1 MSCLMFSLVVVQFF
15 SFTVLTGQVVD
26 PSGNPI
32 PEARVFYEPGIGGA
46 LQEVRASGDGR
57 FAFADLPL
65 GGLGVFA
72 IAPGWSF
79 GGRHVH
85 INPGETLEPLR
96 IVLQRPASLDGRV
109 MDPRGDAIAGA
120 RITRIALLDEH
131 MVGIPLA
138 KLRAFGIEEPQSDSN
153 GRFTIDNLPQ
163 GGTVAVKAA
172 HSSYAQESQENI
184 PVGSS
189 NLRLTMYQ
197 GALIEG
203 SVESREQRVP
213 VSNTAIIIRN
223 AQPPHDTTTVLSDSF
238 GRFSVRLK
246 PGVYLYQAAGVGIM
260 SPGWERLVVTGES
273 PHPRMN
279 LRVAGKGTI
288 RGKINDAVTGNP
300 IPDVRITLLANGNV
314 AALTR
319 TSASGAFQ
327 LEAAE
332 GENRIR
338 ITTAPGYRTP
348 AGGDTIVQLQA
359 GENFELPDF
368 WLAPLGGF
376 KLHVLDEDAASPVPQ
391 AVISLFEPRQYG
403 FHRSDNM
410 GMAELRIQQ
419 IPESG
424 RIIGLAED
432 MSGQKS
438 ALFSIADAEISTPAR
453 VQLLSNSEVRG
464 RVVNE
469 SGRALAGLE
478 VGGVY
483 PGEAHEEPVL
493 LWRTFSD
500 MNGYFHWPAQTPG
513 VPTRCVVRG
522 QGDQHGES
530 GLFSLSPGDV
540 KDIGNI
546 VLTGGRTGKSMQGNS
561 IRIRQFTA
569 LCPNDMQVRDF
580 EGEPLLLCFVT
591 IHELP
596 VVENGLAHLR
606 AVLGNHMP
614 NTALVLAEQSQTDCE
629 GLSFPVI
636 RGTNPG
642 LPTTYLLDAE
652 HKVQWVTSGIPS
664 VSLLRRHLE

>member
-1 MSCLMFSLVVVQFF
+1 MSCLLCSLALVQFF
-15 SFTVLTGQVVD
+15 SYTVLTGQVVD

-46 LQEVRASGDGR
+46 LQVVQASNDGH
-57 FAFADLPL
+57 FAFADIPL

-72 IAPGWSF
+72 IAPGWSY
-79 GGRHVH
+79 GGRHVT
-85 INPGETLEPLR
+85 INPGEVLEPLR
-96 IVLQRPASLDGRV
+96 IVLKRPASLDGRV

-120 RITRIALLDEH
+120 RITRIALLGEH

-138 KLRAFGIEEPQSDSN
+138 KLRAFNIEEPQSDSN
-153 GRFTIDNLPQ
+153 GRFSIENLPQ

-172 HSSYAQESQENI
+172 HSSYAQESQDNI

-203 SVESREQRVP
+203 SVESRDQQVP

-288 RGKINDAVTGNP
+288 RGKVNDAVTGNP
-300 IPDVRITLLANGNV
+300 IPEVRITLMANGNV
-314 AALTR
+314 AALAR

-359 GENFELPDF
+359 GENYELPDF
-368 WLAPLGGF
+368 WLAPLGGI
-376 KLHVLDEDAASPVPQ
+376 KLHVLDEDATSPVPQ
-391 AVISLFEPRQYG
+391 AVISLLEPRQYG
-403 FHRSDNM
+403 FHRSDNS
-410 GMAELRIQQ
+410 GLAELRIQQ
-419 IPESG
+419 IPDSG

-432 MSGQKS
+432 TSGHKS
-438 ALFSIADAEISTPAR
+438 ALFSIADVEINTPAR
-453 VQLLSNSEVRG
+453 VQLLSNGEVRG

-469 SGRALAGLE
+469 AGRALSGLE

-500 MNGYFHWPAQTPG
+500 ANGNFHWPAQTPG
-513 VPTRCVVRG
+513 VPMRCVVRG

-530 GLFSLSPGDV
+530 GLFSLSPGEM
-540 KDIGNI
+540 KDTGNI
-546 VLTGGRTGKSMQGNS
+546 VLTGGRSGKSMQGSS
-561 IRIRQFTA
+561 IRVRQFTA
-569 LCPNDMQVRDF
+569 LCPEEVSLRDL
-580 EGEPLLLCFVT
+580 EGHPLLLCFVT
-591 IHELP
+591 TPEIL

-606 AVLGNHMP
+606 AVLGNFMP
-614 NTALVLAEQSQTDCE
+614 NTVLVITEPSPVQCE
-629 GLSFPVI
+629 DLTFPVL

-642 LPTTYLLDAE
+642 LPTTYLLDAD
-652 HKVQWVTSGIPS
+652 HKVQWETAGIPP
-664 VSLLRRHLE
+664 VSIMRRYLE